1 MDIAAS
7 IEILRQILGGLQAA
21 HQAHVLHRDINPD
34 AIVIETGL
42 DAKLHARLTGFGLAK
57 HLGDEDDDPT
67 AITMTGQVIGN
78 PAYMAPETIMRG
90 ILDPQTDVY
99 ALGVT
104 TYEMVTGERPFPG
117 TSLSE
122 MLAAHIQGTPERPSS
137 LRAEIPP
144 YFEQL
149 IQKMIANDP
158 SNRYESAEDVLFD
171 LVIGEQRALE
181 SGHQPEAPVSKTTR
195 SDWWLVGLF
204 AFVTVL
210 ALIIMSI

>member
-1 MDIAAS
+1 
-7 IEILRQILGGLQAA
+7 
-21 HQAHVLHRDINPD
+21 
-34 AIVIETGL
+34 
-42 DAKLHARLTGFGLAK
+42 
-57 HLGDEDDDPT
+57 
-67 AITMTGQVIGN
+67 
-78 PAYMAPETIMRG
+78 MRG

-137 LRAEIPP
+137 LRAEIP